1 MLLGNNFT
9 ITAEFKLGASA
20 SFKVWLPGSI
30 DCIEHWEGEKKKQ
43 KKNQLLS
50 KNNNVKSLESR
61 ESYVI
66 FVIISF
72 GKCGWKGCLS
82 ASS

>member
-9 ITAEFKLGASA
+9 ISAEFKLGASA

-30 DCIEHWEGEKKKQ
+30 DCIEHWEGGKKQ

-50 KNNNVKSLESR
+50 KNDNVKSLESR

-72 GKCGWKGCLS
+72 GKCCLKGCLS
-82 ASS
+82 ANS

>member
-1 MLLGNNFT
+1 MLLGNSFT
-9 ITAEFKLGASA
+9 ISAEFKLGASA

-30 DCIEHWEGEKKKQ
+30 DCIELWEGEKKQ

-72 GKCGWKGCLS
+72 GKYGWKGCLYANS
-82 ASS
+82 